1 MKAMLITYIQVVTQR
16 KINKKHHFQDEKYKE
31 KIERPIKSCEV
42 FIPAYRQAGLTG
54 WSKRHKN

>member
-1 MKAMLITYIQVVTQR
+1 MLIIYLQVVTQR

-42 FIPAYRQAGLTG
+42 FIYRQ
-54 WSKRHKN
+54 